1 MVQMLHWASCH
12 KTAALSSVLV
22 AQVAG
27 VIFPVPILLLVPV
40 RQFIMP
46 RVFPRAALA
55 VLDPMPGGETRS
67 VSAEESTL
75 EP

>member
-1 MVQMLHWASCH
+1 M
-12 KTAALSSVLV
+12 LV

-46 RVFPRAALA
+46 RLFPRAALA
-55 VLDPMPGGETRS
+55 VLDPMPGGEPQS
-67 VSAEESTL
+67 VNAEETSAE
-75 EP
+75 P

>member
-1 MVQMLHWASCH
+1 VS
-12 KTAALSSVLV
+12 
-22 AQVAG
+22 QVAG

-55 VLDPMPGGETRS
+55 VLDPMPGAEPGS
-67 VSAEESTL
+67 VNAEETIV